1 MYRTVYVVEESLKSS
16 STLVY
21 AFRFLLLLK
30 RPILGRIIIVRKK
43 THNIYNTI
51 ACYYNHMLSLLVGT
65 AVYASFPSPLKFPL
79 LCAFGVVGKR
89 LKKKTTKKTSERD
102 DDNDAINSPIAML
115 RWSRVGLLSVRKKKK
130 TTVQILENV
139 SGEAMPGRVLAIVG
153 PSGAGK
159 TSLLNALAKR
169 VPKKGAELTGRIFVV
184 GSIGVGVATKKK
196 KKKKY

>member
-1 MYRTVYVVEESLKSS
+1 
-16 STLVY
+16 
-21 AFRFLLLLK
+21 
-30 RPILGRIIIVRKK
+30 
-43 THNIYNTI
+43 
-51 ACYYNHMLSLLVGT
+51 MLSLFVGT

-115 RWSRVGLLSVRKKKK
+115 RWSRVGLLSVRSKKKK
-130 TTVQILENV
+130 TTTRVQILENV

-184 GSIGVGVATKKK
+184 LVLLVLVLSRRRRRRRRSTSIGFSRSHKKRIIE
-196 KKKKY
+196 

>member
-1 MYRTVYVVEESLKSS
+1 
-16 STLVY
+16 
-21 AFRFLLLLK
+21 
-30 RPILGRIIIVRKK
+30 
-43 THNIYNTI
+43 
-51 ACYYNHMLSLLVGT
+51 MLSLFVGT

-89 LKKKTTKKTSERD
+89 LKKKKTSERD
-102 DDNDAINSPIAML
+102 DDDDAINSPIAML

-184 GSIGVGVATKKK
+184 GIGVGVATKKK
-196 KKKKY
+196 KKKEY

>member
-1 MYRTVYVVEESLKSS
+1 
-16 STLVY
+16 
-21 AFRFLLLLK
+21 
-30 RPILGRIIIVRKK
+30 
-43 THNIYNTI
+43 
-51 ACYYNHMLSLLVGT
+51 MLSLLVGT

-89 LKKKTTKKTSERD
+89 LKKTTKKTSERD
-102 DDNDAINSPIAML
+102 DDNAINSPIAML

-130 TTVQILENV
+130 KTGVQRLENV

-169 VPKKGAELTGRIFVV
+169 VPKKGAELTGRIFVGV
-184 GSIGVGVATKKK
+184 VGVVVATTKKK
-196 KKKKY
+196 KK

>member
-1 MYRTVYVVEESLKSS
+1 
-16 STLVY
+16 
-21 AFRFLLLLK
+21 
-30 RPILGRIIIVRKK
+30 
-43 THNIYNTI
+43 
-51 ACYYNHMLSLLVGT
+51 MLSLLVGT

-102 DDNDAINSPIAML
+102 DDDNAINSPIAML

-130 TTVQILENV
+130 TVQILENV

-169 VPKKGAELTGRIFVV
+169 VPKKGAELTGRIFVGIV
-184 GSIGVGVATKKK
+184 LVSRRRRRRRRSTSIGFSRWHKRIE
-196 KKKKY
+196 

>member
-1 MYRTVYVVEESLKSS
+1 
-16 STLVY
+16 
-21 AFRFLLLLK
+21 
-30 RPILGRIIIVRKK
+30 
-43 THNIYNTI
+43 
-51 ACYYNHMLSLLVGT
+51 MLSLLVGT

-89 LKKKTTKKTSERD
+89 LKKTTKKTSERD
-102 DDNDAINSPIAML
+102 DDDAINSPIAML

-184 GSIGVGVATKKK
+184 GIGVGVATKKK
-196 KKKKY
+196 KKEY

>member
-1 MYRTVYVVEESLKSS
+1 
-16 STLVY
+16 
-21 AFRFLLLLK
+21 
-30 RPILGRIIIVRKK
+30 
-43 THNIYNTI
+43 
-51 ACYYNHMLSLLVGT
+51 MLSLLVGT

-89 LKKKTTKKTSERD
+89 LKKKKTSERD
-102 DDNDAINSPIAML
+102 DDDDSINSPIAML
-115 RWSRVGLLSVRKKKK
+115 LWSRVGLLSVRKKKK

-169 VPKKGAELTGRIFVV
+169 VPKKGAELTGRIFV
-184 GSIGVGVATKKK
+184 GIGVVGVATKKK
-196 KKKKY
+196 KKKKEY

>member
-1 MYRTVYVVEESLKSS
+1 
-16 STLVY
+16 
-21 AFRFLLLLK
+21 
-30 RPILGRIIIVRKK
+30 
-43 THNIYNTI
+43 
-51 ACYYNHMLSLLVGT
+51 MLSLLVGT

-89 LKKKTTKKTSERD
+89 LKKTTKKKTSERD
-102 DDNDAINSPIAML
+102 DDDDAINSPIAML
-115 RWSRVGLLSVRKKKK
+115 RWSRVGLLSVRSKKKK

-184 GSIGVGVATKKK
+184 GIIGVGVATKKK
-196 KKKKY
+196 KKKEY

>member
-1 MYRTVYVVEESLKSS
+1 
-16 STLVY
+16 
-21 AFRFLLLLK
+21 
-30 RPILGRIIIVRKK
+30 
-43 THNIYNTI
+43 
-51 ACYYNHMLSLLVGT
+51 MLSLLVGT
-65 AVYASFPSPLKFPL
+65 AVHASFPSPLKFPL

-89 LKKKTTKKTSERD
+89 LKKKKTSERD
-102 DDNDAINSPIAML
+102 DDDDAINSPIAML

-169 VPKKGAELTGRIFVV
+169 VPKKDAELTGRIFV
-184 GSIGVGVATKKK
+184 GIGVVGVATKKK
-196 KKKKY
+196 KKKKEY